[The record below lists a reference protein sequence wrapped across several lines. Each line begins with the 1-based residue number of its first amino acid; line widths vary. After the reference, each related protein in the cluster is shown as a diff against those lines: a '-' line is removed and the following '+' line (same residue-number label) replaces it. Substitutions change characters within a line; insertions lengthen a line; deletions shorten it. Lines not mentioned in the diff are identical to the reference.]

1 MAKGK
6 ARITISGYDAI
17 LKSIEKMGGDMQAA
31 AIEAVELSGK
41 NATNRFRAVAQEHEY
56 SGLTLNSLVD
66 DPKAAVKKGKII
78 LDTGFDINKG
88 GVAAIWLDR
97 GTPKQKPLNYVSK
110 IKKDQAVKGAI
121 GYVLG
126 KKWREML

>member
-1 MAKGK
+1 MAKGRT
-6 ARITISGYDAI
+6 RITITGYDAI

-31 AIEAVELSGK
+31 VIEAIELSGK
-41 NATNRFRAVAQEHEY
+41 NATNRFRDIAQEHEY
-56 SGLTLNSLVD
+56 TGQTLSSLVE
-66 DPKAAVKKGKII
+66 DPKAVIEKNKII
-78 LDTGFDINKG
+78 LETGFDINKG